1 MYLKMSLFQF
11 CFWKMFFAEYRILD
25 WQFSFSPIALK
36 LLLHCWF
43 ACIVSDEKSVVIFIF
58 VPLYILCLFFFSWL
72 LLRLPF
78 SQWFEEFDYYVID
91 VVCLVFLLGFTEHL
105 GLVGVLFLSNL
116 GKSGHY
122 LFKYFSI
129 PFPSSSRNSNYICVR
144 LLSVPTT
151 HWCGDIWFPHPFFF
165 GSFWIVSFV
174 VSSNSLIFYLVF
186 IYSVVD
192 SI

>member
-1 MYLKMSLFQF
+1 MTIFFFPHCFKAVASLLICLH
-11 CFWKMFFAEYRILD
+11 CFWWEICCHLYLCSSI
-25 WQFSFSPIALK
+25 
-36 LLLHCWF
+36 H
-43 ACIVSDEKSVVIFIF
+43 IVS
-58 VPLYILCLFFFSWL
+58 FFFSWL

-192 SI
+192 ST